1 MICIVVTLAN
11 LHQESAHQ
19 RSCFC
24 SWKMTT
30 FLLKVVV
37 LVVVDAELD
46 QWALQNYCLILT
58 THTHCFPFTVVPFV
72 TAVAGLLTAA
82 LCSGA
87 ANRARF

>member
-1 MICIVVTLAN
+1 
-11 LHQESAHQ
+11 
-19 RSCFC
+19 
-24 SWKMTT
+24 MTT
-30 FLLKVVV
+30 FLLKVVA
-37 LVVVDAELD
+37 LVVDAELD

-58 THTHCFPFTVVPFV
+58 THTHCFPFTVVLFA